1 MHLFYIRKMQN
12 KSIIRHLDPTV
23 NVSALNLQYGLG
35 YIYSKELHKYKH
47 HPNVCGTDFTIR
59 TEITRFA
66 SQMNNNIFKI
76 LNFSKQTYID
86 FSILFFRE
94 WNLLETI
101 TSFVP
106 AWPQEALCQLLPS
119 TLWISTSAC
128 FRLLCD
134 IAFNRPP
141 IIPFNQLI

>member
-66 SQMNNNIFKI
+66 RQMNNNIFKI

-86 FSILFFRE
+86 FSVLFWENEICLKQSLHLCRHDRKKLCANCSLPPCEFQHPRVSVYFAIL
-94 WNLLETI
+94 LSIGL
-101 TSFVP
+101 
-106 AWPQEALCQLLPS
+106 QLFPS
-119 TLWISTSAC
+119 I
-128 FRLLCD
+128 
-134 IAFNRPP
+134 N
-141 IIPFNQLI
+141 